1 MGGGP
6 GSLTGYGPYGHKESD
21 KTEATKHARMQTA
34 SDVMIGAGGEGH
46 VHYWHL
52 MDGAQGC

>member
-34 SDVMIGAGGEGH
+34 WDVMIGQVEKVMFTTGI
-46 VHYWHL
+46 
-52 MDGAQGC
+52 

>member
-21 KTEATKHARMQTA
+21 KTEAIKHARMQTA
-34 SDVMIGAGGEGH
+34 WDVMIGAGGEGH
-46 VHYWHL
+46 VHY
-52 MDGAQGC
+52 